1 MLAVEDIMTENPC
14 CVEPGTPMGE
24 VVRLMKEQHCRQLPV
39 CTTTGELVG
48 IVTDRDIRL
57 AMNSPFVLHERADD
71 IALLADIPAEA
82 CMTPDP
88 LTIDADAPAALAADM
103 LCEYKFGALPVVRGR
118 ELAGIVTVS
127 DLLRSYVALAER
139 LDEIG

>member
-1 MLAVEDIMTENPC
+1 MPAVEDIMTTDPC
-14 CVEPGTPMGE
+14 CVEPNTPLGE
-24 VVRLMKEQHCRQLPV
+24 VVRLMKERQCRQLPV
-39 CTTTGELVG
+39 CTSEGKLVG

-71 IALLADIPAEA
+71 IALMEDIPAEA

-88 LTIDADAPAALAADM
+88 LTIDADAPAVLAAD
-103 LCEYKFGALPVVRGR
+103 LLREYKFGALPVVRGQQVV
-118 ELAGIVTVS
+118 GIVTVS
-127 DLLRSYVALAER
+127 DVLRSYVELTRR